1 MVKGMVKVNCPGGLH
16 MRPVG
21 TLCKQAM
28 VYDSQIQL
36 NYKTS
41 VANAKSVLSV
51 LGACVKC
58 GDEITLCC
66 EGEDEQEALK
76 HLVEAIESGLGEM

>member
-1 MVKGMVKVNCPGGLH
+1 MVKGMVKVNCLGGLH
-16 MRPVG
+16 TRPVG

-51 LGACVKC
+51 LGACIC
-58 GDEITLCC
+58 Y
-66 EGEDEQEALK
+66 GELVELVCTGADEQKAFDELK
-76 HLVEAIESGLGEM
+76 DLIENHLEG